1 MKIKLKGRT
10 FFIAVIMLIVLGGLA
25 CRIVTLHV
33 FEKGFL
39 RGQGDARTIRVVSIP
54 AHRGMITDRNGEPL
68 AISTPVDS
76 VWLNPKEFDL
86 ENPQLLAL
94 AGILDISLEQL
105 SDKIKRNSNRE
116 FMYLQRH
123 VAPHV
128 AEQIKNL
135 SMNGVYLKPEYRR
148 YYPASEVTAHVV
160 GFTNVD
166 EKGSEGLELAF
177 EDWLKGKN
185 GSKRVVRDRLGREV
199 QILEGLHEMRSGQNI
214 ALSLD
219 QRLQYLAY
227 RELKAAVTERQAAS
241 GTAVVLDVQTG
252 EVLAMVNQPSF
263 NPNLRVKC
271 RVDERY
277 LNRAVTA
284 KLEAGSVIKPLS
296 VLSALQNGHITP
308 KTVVDTS
315 PGWMTVG
322 GHVVKEDKAKDFGK
336 LDIAGILKKSSNV
349 GVTKLALSLPP
360 DFLFETY
367 TKLGFGSTTG
377 SGFPGEST
385 GTFTRPQNGSFVLA
399 TMSFGYGMSV
409 TPLQLA
415 QAYAILGAGGVKRP
429 VTFLKQQ
436 EISSGEQVID
446 PIVARQVVEMLRVVV
461 EQGSG
466 VKGKVLGY
474 HTAGKTGTARKISAS
489 GGYSEDNHISLF
501 AGLAPASNPRF
512 AIVVA
517 IDDPKG
523 KMYYGSQVAAP
534 IFSKIAEGAL
544 RLFNI
549 PPDGIDDNQH
559 LRVAHNVQLS
569 DGVLQENDF

>member
-1 MKIKLKGRT
+1 MKIKLKGRS
-10 FFIAVIMLIVLGGLA
+10 FFVGLLMLLVLAGLG
-25 CRIVTLHV
+25 CRILTLQV
-33 FEKGFL
+33 FDQDFL
-39 RGQGDARTIRVVSIP
+39 KGQGEARTIRVVSIP
-54 AHRGMITDRNGEPL
+54 AHRGMIMDRNGEPL

-94 AGILDISLEQL
+94 AGVLDISLEEL
-105 SDKIKRNSNRE
+105 VEKIKRHSNRE

-123 VAPHV
+123 VAPQV

-135 SMNGVYLKPEYRR
+135 SMNGVYLKSEYRR

-160 GFTNVD
+160 GFTNID
-166 EKGSEGLELAF
+166 EKGAEGLELAF
-177 EDWLKGKN
+177 DEWLKGKN
-185 GSKRVVRDRLGREV
+185 GCKRVVKDRLGREV
-199 QILEGLHEMRSGQNI
+199 QTLEGLHEMHSGENI

-219 QRLQYLAY
+219 QRLQYLVY
-227 RELKAAVTERQAAS
+227 RELKSAVLERQAVS

-252 EVLAMVNQPSF
+252 EVLAMVNHPSF
-263 NPNLRVKC
+263 NPNLRLKS

-284 KLEAGSVIKPLS
+284 KLEAGSIMKPIS
-296 VLSALQNGHITP
+296 VLCALQNGHITP
-308 KTVVDTS
+308 KTIVDTS

-322 GHVVKEDKAKDFGK
+322 GHVVKEDKGKDFGK
-336 LDIAGILKKSSNV
+336 LDIAGILKRSSNV
-349 GVTKLALSLPP
+349 GTAKLALSLPP
-360 DFLFETY
+360 DFLWETY

-385 GTFTRPQNGSFVLA
+385 GSFIRPKNGSFVLA
-399 TMSFGYGMSV
+399 TMSFGYGLSV

-415 QAYAILGAGGVKRP
+415 QAYAIIGSGGVKRP

-436 EISSGEQVID
+436 EIPSGEQVID
-446 PIVARQVVEMLRVVV
+446 PIVANQLVEMLKVVV

-466 VKGKVLGY
+466 FRGKVLGY

-512 AIVVA
+512 AIVIAV
-517 IDDPKG
+517 DDPKG
-523 KMYYGSQVAAP
+523 EMYYGSQVSAP
-534 IFSKIAEGAL
+534 IFSKIAAGAL

-549 PPDGIDDNQH
+549 PPDVVDNQH
-559 LRVAHNVQLS
+559 LRVAQNVSL
-569 DGVLQENDF
+569 ENSQKFDE